1 MLSEVAQFMKASGP
15 VSNIYTIQLFGMIF
29 LSTVI
34 GRRGQID
41 FLQFAD
47 NNEDSF
53 ITRELFNSCNLLK
66 SYP

>member
-15 VSNIYTIQLFGMIF
+15 VSKIYTIQLFGMIF